1 MNLDYS
7 IFNSNMLC
15 IRELH
20 PLMSEAIES
29 TDVKAEHI
37 AFISEGQTTLQ
48 IAGRQL
54 SSLYDP
60 RLEADI
66 QAATLPE
73 NESLSL
79 YGCGIGLLPS
89 TLLKRGS
96 LKQLKVKILN
106 LDLFIIVMFYFNQ
119 REWLSDPRVQLS
131 LARHDFEVDVPF
143 FCSPA
148 EALFPEVEC
157 ELIGERLRHELNQKF
172 IDEHFSALKIE
183 LQDRM
188 HNALTDASR
197 HQDIKRLFGSQV
209 DKAALIV
216 GAGPSLEGQTKFIE
230 SFRHEDRG
238 IILSTDAATKF
249 LSEVQMIPDY
259 VVSID
264 ADYKPEDLF
273 FGNEETV
280 GLVHS
285 PQLQPDILHCWT
297 GPKFIFL
304 TKTGLHEG
312 LDNENQF
319 ATLFTG
325 GSVLHPAVDLAIKM
339 GCKTIYL
346 AGADFSF
353 PDGKTHASW
362 ANGDLG
368 HRDTETYIQTKS
380 ISGEIVST
388 TQDYLGY
395 KIELERF
402 IARQPQITFYNL
414 SKSGAKIIGA
424 LSCHDIPNV

>member
-1 MNLDYS
+1 MSLDYS

-15 IRELH
+15 IRDLH

-29 TDVKAEHI
+29 IEVTAEHI
-37 AFISEGQTTLQ
+37 AFVSEGQTTLQ

-60 RLEADI
+60 RREAEI

-73 NESLSL
+73 NESLSI

-106 LDLFIIVMFYFNQ
+106 LDLFIIVMFYFDQ
-119 REWLSDPRVQLS
+119 RDWLSDPRVQLS
-131 LARHDFEVDVPF
+131 LARHDCEVDVPF

-148 EALFPEVEC
+148 EALFPEAEC

-172 IDEHFSALKIE
+172 VGEHFSALKDE
-183 LQDRM
+183 LHDRM
-188 HNALTDASR
+188 QGALAGASR
-197 HQDIKRLFGSQV
+197 NQDIKCLFDSQV
-209 DKAALIV
+209 NKAALIV
-216 GAGPSLEGQTKFIE
+216 GAGPSLEGQTKFLE
-230 SFRHEDRG
+230 RFRDEG
-238 IILSTDAATKF
+238 SGVTLATDAATKF
-249 LSEVQMIPDY
+249 LSQIRLCPDY

-285 PQLQPDILHCWT
+285 PQLQPDILRYWT

-312 LDNENQF
+312 LDKENQF
-319 ATLFTG
+319 ATLFSG

-346 AGADFSF
+346 AGSDFSF
-353 PDGKTHASW
+353 PGGKTHAAW
-362 ANGDLG
+362 TNGDLS
-368 HRDTETYIQTKS
+368 HRDTETYIQTRN
-380 ISGEIVST
+380 ISGAKVST

-402 IARQPQITFYNL
+402 IARHPQITFINL
-414 SKSGAKIIGA
+414 SESGAKIMGA
-424 LSCHDIPNV
+424 LSQHDIPNV